1 MVARAPPRGSYDRKL
16 AQIWTEQD
24 QADKRE
30 RQIQDEYGGTYGDSW
45 ILNPRKY
52 PLRIADLHDL
62 GYAHTQSLVMLVGVS
77 LRQGRHWR
85 RCGRKPN
92 LLTMLPMEIFRSIKD
107 MLGSP
112 YIAHYSAPRPR
123 PYPRANFHFLH
134 PPYDHLDVSAL
145 EARFDE
151 LLEEFAHYTN
161 VVSYNAAMQQLFA
174 ERANYGFENY
184 EFLMMH

>member
-1 MVARAPPRGSYDRKL
+1 MVRAPPRGSYDRKL

-24 QADKRE
+24 QAYNRE
-30 RQIQDEYGGTYGDSW
+30 REIQDEYAGIYGGSW

-52 PLRIADLHDL
+52 PLRIADLHEF
-62 GYAHTQSLVMLVGVS
+62 GYAHTRSLVMLVGIS

-92 LLTMLPMEIFRSIKD
+92 LLTMLPMDIFRSIKD

-112 YIAHYSAPRPR
+112 YLAPYLAPHPSR
-123 PYPRANFHFLH
+123 YPRARFHFLH
-134 PPYDHLDVSAL
+134 PPDAHLDVGAL
-145 EARFDE
+145 EDRLDE
-151 LLEEFAHYTN
+151 LLQEFAHYTN
-161 VVSYNAAMQQLFA
+161 VASYNAAMQQLFA

-184 EFLMMH
+184 DFLTMH